1 MADDI
6 TTRLS
11 TEGADPLL
19 LGGINDANL
28 VELERLLEVRASLRG
43 DTLSL
48 IGTSDR
54 VERAIGVVQGLVEL
68 ARMGEA
74 VALSDVSRLAS
85 EGPPAEAAEEQA
97 HKIVLPGLRR
107 VITARTPGQ
116 GAYLQTFATN
126 DIVIGIGPAGTGK
139 TYQIGRA
146 SCRERV

>member
-54 VERAIGVVQGLVEL
+54 VERAIHGAVGFLAGDARAGGVDLNG
-68 ARMGEA
+68 
-74 VALSDVSRLAS
+74 
-85 EGPPAEAAEEQA
+85 
-97 HKIVLPGLRR
+97 
-107 VITARTPGQ
+107 
-116 GAYLQTFATN
+116 
-126 DIVIGIGPAGTGK
+126 
-139 TYQIGRA
+139 QIGRA
-146 SCRERV
+146 HV